1 MSRTAYR
8 WATTRLAQCKR
19 HIEDTLQNDLNLISQ
34 DEAHEAVRM
43 CQDACCAYLEDTT
56 AAVRPKLWPGV

>member
-1 MSRTAYR
+1 M
-8 WATTRLAQCKR
+8 AQCKR